1 MSPPGG
7 QPNPG
12 PAAKGS
18 TESAGATGGPSP
30 LVHPGFTDAEGN
42 AIPLPPAAWET
53 VPPSAQALIMA
64 LLEENAAL
72 RVRVEALEERLRT
85 NSTNSSKPP
94 SSDPPGTVRNKNRR
108 SRRRRGGQKG
118 HHGHFRALVPVED
131 VDHFEDH
138 FPEQCERCRTQL
150 GREPDP
156 EPIRHQV
163 TEVPPVRPEITEHRL
178 HRVEC
183 PQCLHVTTGEL
194 RNGVP
199 TGAFG
204 PRLMAV
210 TSLLTGRYRMSRRDA
225 EGFLDNVLSVRCS
238 LGGVKRVEEVVS
250 RALAPAVQEVGAAIQ
265 QAPVVGMDEST
276 WKERNKRAYMWN
288 ANTDALAYYVIA
300 PHRDQATAQ
309 KILGEGFDGI
319 LGTDRFAGY
328 NFHPDEKRQACLGH
342 IDRDFKKIEE
352 RGGASERIGAW
363 AGTELDR
370 VFKVWHRFKDGEID
384 RAQMQDDM
392 APIRARLAR
401 CLHNGSQCGHSKTE
415 KTCANLLKHFSSL
428 WVFVRVEGVEPTN
441 NASER
446 AIRPGV
452 RWRRVGFGTQSK
464 SGSRYVERMLTTV
477 ETCRRQGRNLLEH
490 LTSSIKAMLAVAPHP
505 SLLPPVPILDG

>member
-1 MSPPGG
+1 MAS
-7 QPNPG
+7 
-12 PAAKGS
+12 KD
-18 TESAGATGGPSP
+18 AGATRQVPSVP
-30 LVHPGFTDAEGN
+30 TTAPTAEGVSL
-42 AIPLPPAAWET
+42 ATGLPVEVWEGLPEG
-53 VPPSAQALIMA
+53 VRSFLAA
-64 LLEENAAL
+64 LLEETRAL
-72 RVRVEALEERLRT
+72 RQDNEVLRARVLELEEKLRT
-85 NSTNSSKPP
+85 NSSNSSKPP
-94 SSDPPGTVRNKNRR
+94 SSDPPGTVRKKRRR

-118 HHGHFRALVPVED
+118 HPGHFRALVSPEK

-138 FPEQCERCRTQL
+138 FPEQCERCRTL
-150 GREPDP
+150 LEHKPDP
-156 EPIRHQV
+156 DPVRHQV
-163 TEVPPVRPEITEHRL
+163 TEVPPVRPEVTEHRL

-183 PQCLHVTTGEL
+183 PQCRHVTTGEL

-199 TGAFG
+199 RGAFG

-225 EGFLDNVLSVRCS
+225 EGFLDNVLHVECS

-250 RALAPAVQEVGAAIQ
+250 RAIAPAVEEVGKAIQ

-276 WKERNKRAYMWN
+276 WIERNKRAYVWN
-288 ANTDALAYYVIA
+288 ANTDDLAYYTIA
-300 PHRDQATAQ
+300 PRRDQATAK
-309 KILGEGFDGI
+309 KILGEDFDGI

-328 NFHPDEKRQACLGH
+328 NFHPDEKRQDCLGH

-352 RGGASERIGAW
+352 RGGASERIGVW

-370 VFKVWHRFKDGEID
+370 AFKVWHQFKDGAID
-384 RAQMQDDM
+384 RPQMQDDM
-392 APIRARLAR
+392 APIRARMAR

-415 KTCANLLKHFSSL
+415 KTCANLLKHFPSL

-441 NASER
+441 NSSER
-446 AIRPGV
+446 AVRPAV
-452 RWRRVGFGTQSK
+452 RWRRVSFGSQSK

-490 LTSSIKAMLAVAPHP
+490 LTSSIKAMLTGAPHP
-505 SLLPPVPILDG
+505 SLLPPVPALDG